1 MQESSRISM
10 KNRTGMQMSPAKS
23 QEMLDGTADQV
34 TTALPDPEH
43 DGLAEVRA
51 EYIASAEPLGTV
63 PAPLSVTG
71 MVKSAT
77 NMLAGNRLQAFV
89 DKLAERAAFER
100 GGTRLYDGLL
110 AKYSERAGADDD
122 DSDVEHVPYETLLEI
137 RSQESE
143 HFMLLSECITELGCD
158 PTAQTPGAD
167 VVGMQSMGLVQTV
180 TDPRTTLAQ
189 TLSAILTAELVDVAG
204 WDLLAE
210 LAEAMGQEDMSRRF
224 REALRHE
231 EQHLEIIRSWYTALA
246 MADSGNPTPVVKRTL
261 RA

>member
-1 MQESSRISM
+1 
-10 KNRTGMQMSPAKS
+10 MSPAKS
-23 QEMLDGTADQV
+23 KELLDGIDEQV

-51 EYIASAEPLGTV
+51 EYIADAEPLGTV

-100 GGTRLYDGLL
+100 GGTRLYDALL
-110 AKYSERAGADDD
+110 AKYSERADADEDD
-122 DSDVEHVPYETLLEI
+122 TDVSHVPYETLLEI
-137 RSQESE
+137 RAQESE
-143 HFMLLSECITELGCD
+143 HFMILSECITQLGCD

-167 VVGMQSMGLVQTV
+167 VVGVQAMGLVQTV
-180 TDPRTTLAQ
+180 TDPRTTLTQ
-189 TLSAILTAELVDVAG
+189 SLSAILTAELVDVAG

-210 LAEAMGQEDMSRRF
+210 MADAMGQDDMSRRF

-231 EQHLEIIRSWYTALA
+231 EQHLEIIRSWYAALV
-246 MADSGNPTPVVKRTL
+246 MADSGNKTHEVKRTL

>member
-1 MQESSRISM
+1 MQESAKLSL
-10 KNRTGMQMSPAKS
+10 KNRTGLQMSPAQS
-23 QEMLDGTADQV
+23 REMLDSTEDQV
-34 TTALPDPEH
+34 TTALPSPQN

-100 GGTRLYDGLL
+100 GGTRLYDALL
-110 AKYSERAGADDD
+110 AKYSGRAHADDD

-137 RSQESE
+137 RAQEAE
-143 HFMLLSECITELGCD
+143 HFLMLSECITQLGCD
-158 PTAQTPGAD
+158 PTAQTPCAD
-167 VVGMQSMGLVQTV
+167 VAGMQSTGLVQTV

-189 TLSAILTAELVDVAG
+189 SLSAILAAELVDVAG

-210 LAEAMGQEDMSRRF
+210 MAEAMGQEDMSGRF

-231 EQHLEIIRSWYTALA
+231 EQHLEIVRSWYSALV

-261 RA
+261 HA